1 MEKKKIIILVS
12 ILLVG
17 IGVSLA
23 YFIGSSMFGGYGSTV
38 EGITANING
47 AELKIEGNL
56 EFNDLDIL
64 PGHKNISSIKV
75 IATGNNELIP
85 YNLIWKGTNSLN
97 TPLKYTVYKTSNE
110 IEVNT
115 TCEKKSKI
123 ENGAQILNEE
133 CTITNEDKLGNI
145 ISSGTINKSEEET
158 KEILVSEEFI
168 TATSDGMSVYY
179 YIILEYPNLDE
190 DQNIDM
196 GGTFQGTVT
205 VEESNAKP
213 DINILAV
220 KVEQEDGTYQ
230 DTNDIPQ
237 SGYVLNTEKS
247 VCSNDAKPSWDMANK
262 RFYADNLTKNGTSC
276 YLYFDEV
283 CKGACK
289 TILAKATIKEEVPN
303 FKAAATS
310 NEGVFKAEDDYG
322 TSYYYRG
329 AVENNYVRFANK
341 YWRIIRINGDG
352 SIRLIYQGLKA
363 NSTGIDASIGMSKFN
378 SWGNDNMYVG
388 FKYASGEVHGT
399 GTDSVI
405 LGNLNTW
412 YINNLKSYEDRI
424 DANSGF
430 CGDRTPSTNDSSSNG
445 VGGIGSYITYYGGFF
460 RLVNEEVNPS
470 LKCST
475 EDLYTGKEASAGNK
489 SLFYPIGLISADE
502 ASMAGASVKMSSTNF
517 YLYTGR
523 NFWTM
528 TPNRF
533 TTDRVIWMLT
543 INSNMSVSCGVTSE
557 YDVRPVINLRSDV
570 TLTGTGTMTDPYV
583 VN

>member
-1 MEKKKIIILVS
+1 MEKKKIIILAS

-23 YFIGSSMFGGYGSTV
+23 YFIGSSMFGGLGSTV

-115 TCEKKSKI
+115 TCEKKTKV

-133 CTITNEDKLGNI
+133 CTTTNEDKLGNI

-196 GGTFQGTVT
+196 GGNFNGTVT

-230 DTNDIPQ
+230 DTTDIPQ
-237 SGYVLNTEKS
+237 EGYTLNTEKS
-247 VCSNDAKPSWDMANK
+247 VCSNDAKASWDMANK
-262 RFYADNLTKNGTSC
+262 RFYVDNLTKNGTSC
-276 YLYFDEV
+276 YLYFD
-283 CKGACK
+283 KRLLSITSD
-289 TILAKATIKEEVPN
+289 TILANVTV
-303 FKAAATS
+303 
-310 NEGVFKAEDDYG
+310 NEGTPDFSQVADTDEGVYKAQDDDG
-322 TSYYYRG
+322 TSYYFRG
-329 AVENNYVRFANK
+329 AVENNYVKFANK
-341 YWRIIRINGDG
+341 FWRIIRINGDG
-352 SIRLIYQGLKA
+352 TVRLIYDGDSARA
-363 NSTGIDASIGMSKFN
+363 NGSTFTFETSQFN
-378 SWGNDNMYVG
+378 AYYILNMYLG
-388 FKYASGEVHGT
+388 FKYTSQYQLHGT
-399 GTDSVI
+399 QNESDMLKTLIVWYEK
-405 LGNLNTW
+405 NLRN
-412 YINNLKSYEDRI
+412 YEDKL
-424 DANSGF
+424 DQNAGF
-430 CGDRTPSTNDSSSNG
+430 CGDRTVYS
-445 VGGIGSYITYYGGFF
+445 GSGLGMGTTYYGANKRVGSDKSPI
-460 RLVNEEVNPS
+460 LTCLE
-470 LKCST
+470 
-475 EDLYTGKEASAGNK
+475 EDLYTKTGSSKGNK
-489 SLFYPIGLISADE
+489 SLMNPIGLITADE
-502 ASMAGASVKMSSTNF
+502 AAMAGGVWGIPNKKY
-517 YLYTGR
+517 YLFSGGYD
-523 NFWTM
+523 WTLS
-528 TPNRF
+528 PSYF
-533 TTDRVIWMLT
+533 SDRAYMMGIDQFGAFFHTMVLDSRGI
-543 INSNMSVSCGVTSE
+543 
-557 YDVRPVINLRSDV
+557 RPVINLRSDV
-570 TLTGTGTMTDPYV
+570 KLTGTGTMTDPYIV
-583 VN
+583 E